1 MSPIRAAFP
10 VASQPDFAACGG
22 VTASITKITAG
33 SGYEYLTRQVA
44 RMDATSEAG
53 PGLAAYYSEKGESL
67 GRWVGTGL
75 TGMGGLTA
83 GDEVTAAQ
91 MWNLFGVGYHPL
103 AEQLQNEAATRPG
116 ATPTEV
122 ERAGRLGTPFQAHA
136 GDISPFRIGV
146 ARRLEA
152 YNTAHGHPRNT
163 AIVASIRAQIRTE
176 VAIEMFTERHGRAP
190 QDTRELAGEVAR
202 LSRPASAAVAGF
214 DVTFSPVK
222 SVSTLWALA
231 DRPLATAIEQAHQE
245 AVTDAL
251 RAIEDTALYTRV
263 GAGGV
268 RQVDVRGLIGAAFTH
283 RDSRAG
289 DPDLHTHVAIANKV
303 QEAETG
309 RWYSIDGRVLLK
321 AVVTISET
329 YNTALERHLT
339 ERLGVRF
346 ADRPGPD
353 GKRPV
358 REIVGVEPAL
368 NERWSSRRQ
377 RVEARRAV
385 LAREF
390 QATHGRPPTP
400 TEAIGLAQQA
410 TLETRDAKHSARSET
425 QQRATWRAEALEV
438 LGSADALAR
447 MVASAVGR
455 ADAVTFIP
463 DEAWVEA
470 AARRVVGIVQGH
482 RSTWQGWHLRAE
494 ALRQLRAANVAGALV
509 EATADQVVAQALATH
524 CVSLERPL
532 ASPDGRVVE
541 PSEPAALRRADGT
554 SQYTVAGSTL
564 FTSSPVLAAEE
575 YLVAAAGRTGG
586 WAVTEAHVGV
596 ALAESAANG
605 VTLND
610 GQAALVT
617 AMATSGA
624 RVQAAI
630 APAGSGKTTAMR
642 ALTQAWTD
650 GGGTVIGLAPSA
662 AAAEQLRD
670 QTSAPTD
677 TLAKLC
683 WHLDQGTAHPNLP
696 RIDEG
701 TLVLVDEA
709 GMADTLSLLQ
719 VVRHVLDAGGSVRLI
734 GDDQQLA
741 TIGAGGVLRDI
752 ETTHGVLRLDELVRF
767 RDPAEGAAS
776 LALRAGRPEALGFY
790 LDQKRVHVGDLATMT
805 TDVFTAWSNDR
816 QRGLDSIMLAPTREL
831 VAELNTRAR
840 HQRLNG
846 APAGREVWLSD
857 GLPASAGDTILTR
870 RNHRRLRTSA
880 TDFVKNGDRWQ
891 VVDARADG
899 SLHVAHTRTGR
910 RVTLPADYVAEH
922 VELGYA
928 STIHTAQGI
937 SVDTTHGVLS
947 GGESRQLL
955 YTMMTRGREA
965 NHAYLAVVSDGNEH
979 TTFAP
984 ETVSPLTPT
993 DMLEKILGR
1002 DDTPVS
1008 ATTQTRIAADPA
1020 TQLAD
1025 ATRRYA
1031 DAIGVAAAQIT
1042 DPDLLRHL
1050 TRRINAMV
1058 PGITDCDAWPTLV
1071 NRLLLIAADGRDPF
1085 AETQHALTSSPLG
1098 DARDEASVLV
1108 ARLETRTRD
1117 RGPLPWLP
1125 GIPTRL
1131 ADHPTWGPYLSA
1143 RSTLVGALADHV
1155 RTATLAGASQPAWVR
1170 SSSWTPPI
1178 SLVADVEVFRAATGV
1193 DTADLRPTGDPQFQR
1208 TIRRYQTGLDRRLRE
1223 DHSPALAEW
1232 GPVLADL
1239 SATITADPYL
1249 PQLARQLGYLSSHGT
1264 QVRPLLEAASVQPL
1278 PDDHPA
1284 AALWWRIAGQLD
1296 HTQRTGQ
1303 RRTPDQW
1310 LPELTQ
1316 QLGVHAAAMQAS
1328 PWWVTL
1334 VDAVDRGLQRGWPL
1348 DALISPHQVGDIQTL
1363 IEDVT
1368 RLADSHDTPA
1378 DALETEAPPADLW
1391 DDWTPANPILVANP
1405 HEQPAP
1411 HELAA
1416 SEPADVP
1423 EPPLEWDGDDLTV
1436 EALIRT
1442 GLRLDADPA
1451 DTIRLLDQADQWHD
1465 SPASQER
1472 LELVNELTA
1481 RFYQHTFT
1489 RSWARAYLTDRFGVD
1504 VHDHPDL
1511 RPGLAPAGWTNLVD
1525 HLRGHGITDQEMLT
1539 AGVASTARNGNLIDR
1554 FRDRVMLPIQD
1565 ADHRVL
1571 GFVGRRNPT
1580 STDERAP
1587 KYLNTPDTPLF
1598 HKGNQLYGATHLL
1611 ATDPTRIPVL
1621 AEGPMDAH
1629 AITLASHG
1637 RYIGLAPLGTS
1648 LTSLQATQLASLDRT
1663 PIIATDADLA
1673 GRLAAERDYWMLTPH
1688 GLDPR
1693 YAILN
1698 PGTDPAEL
1706 LATGQAAALNHA
1718 LTQAGPLAHALINE
1732 RISNL
1737 PTPDAALGAL
1747 AVLAAQPPQQ
1757 WEDGIQALGDRLGLP
1772 AGFLRGTLKDHIR
1785 AWNTNARRAADSQ
1798 LARLHDVKQRLTPTE
1813 ETHESPADRPQAPT
1827 PTIERIPT
1835 RHGHDPRGRG
1845 R

>member
-1 MSPIRAAFP
+1 MR
-10 VASQPDFAACGG
+10 
-22 VTASITKITAG
+22 
-33 SGYEYLTRQVA
+33 
-44 RMDATSEAG
+44 
-53 PGLAAYYSEKGESL
+53 
-67 GRWVGTGL
+67 
-75 TGMGGLTA
+75 
-83 GDEVTAAQ
+83 
-91 MWNLFGVGYHPL
+91 
-103 AEQLQNEAATRPG
+103 LQN
-116 ATPTEV
+116 
-122 ERAGRLGTPFQAHA
+122 
-136 GDISPFRIGV
+136 
-146 ARRLEA
+146 
-152 YNTAHGHPRNT
+152 
-163 AIVASIRAQIRTE
+163 
-176 VAIEMFTERHGRAP
+176 
-190 QDTRELAGEVAR
+190 
-202 LSRPASAAVAGF
+202 
-214 DVTFSPVK
+214 
-222 SVSTLWALA
+222 
-231 DRPLATAIEQAHQE
+231 
-245 AVTDAL
+245 
-251 RAIEDTALYTRV
+251 
-263 GAGGV
+263 
-268 RQVDVRGLIGAAFTH
+268 
-283 RDSRAG
+283 
-289 DPDLHTHVAIANKV
+289 
-303 QEAETG
+303 
-309 RWYSIDGRVLLK
+309 
-321 AVVTISET
+321 
-329 YNTALERHLT
+329 
-339 ERLGVRF
+339 
-346 ADRPGPD
+346 
-353 GKRPV
+353 
-358 REIVGVEPAL
+358 
-368 NERWSSRRQ
+368 
-377 RVEARRAV
+377 
-385 LAREF
+385 
-390 QATHGRPPTP
+390 
-400 TEAIGLAQQA
+400 
-410 TLETRDAKHSARSET
+410 
-425 QQRATWRAEALEV
+425 
-438 LGSADALAR
+438 
-447 MVASAVGR
+447 
-455 ADAVTFIP
+455 
-463 DEAWVEA
+463 
-470 AARRVVGIVQGH
+470 
-482 RSTWQGWHLRAE
+482 
-494 ALRQLRAANVAGALV
+494 
-509 EATADQVVAQALATH
+509 
-524 CVSLERPL
+524 
-532 ASPDGRVVE
+532 
-541 PSEPAALRRADGT
+541 
-554 SQYTVAGSTL
+554 
-564 FTSSPVLAAEE
+564 
-575 YLVAAAGRTGG
+575 
-586 WAVTEAHVGV
+586 
-596 ALAESAANG
+596 
-605 VTLND
+605 
-610 GQAALVT
+610 
-617 AMATSGA
+617 
-624 RVQAAI
+624 
-630 APAGSGKTTAMR
+630 
-642 ALTQAWTD
+642 
-650 GGGTVIGLAPSA
+650 
-662 AAAEQLRD
+662 
-670 QTSAPTD
+670 
-677 TLAKLC
+677 
-683 WHLDQGTAHPNLP
+683 
-696 RIDEG
+696 
-701 TLVLVDEA
+701 
-709 GMADTLSLLQ
+709 
-719 VVRHVLDAGGSVRLI
+719 
-734 GDDQQLA
+734 
-741 TIGAGGVLRDI
+741 
-752 ETTHGVLRLDELVRF
+752 
-767 RDPAEGAAS
+767 
-776 LALRAGRPEALGFY
+776 
-790 LDQKRVHVGDLATMT
+790 
-805 TDVFTAWSNDR
+805 
-816 QRGLDSIMLAPTREL
+816 
-831 VAELNTRAR
+831 
-840 HQRLNG
+840 
-846 APAGREVWLSD
+846 
-857 GLPASAGDTILTR
+857 
-870 RNHRRLRTSA
+870 
-880 TDFVKNGDRWQ
+880 
-891 VVDARADG
+891 
-899 SLHVAHTRTGR
+899 
-910 RVTLPADYVAEH
+910 
-922 VELGYA
+922 LGYA

-1008 ATTQTRIAADPA
+1008 ATTQTRIAANPA

-1050 TRRINAMV
+1050 TRRINTMV

-1108 ARLETRTRD
+1108 ARLQTRTRD

-1155 RTATLAGASQPAWVR
+1155 RQATLNGASQPAWVR

-1178 SLVADVEVFRAATGV
+1178 ALVADVEVFRAATGV
-1193 DTADLRPTGDPQFQR
+1193 DAADLRPTGDPQFQS

-1232 GPVLADL
+1232 GPLLADL

-1296 HTQRTGQ
+1296 HAQRTGE

-1310 LPELTQ
+1310 LPELTTR
-1316 QLGVHAAAMQAS
+1316 LGAHAAAMQAS

-1378 DALETEAPPADLW
+1378 DALETDAPPADLW

-1405 HEQPAP
+1405 HEQHAP
-1411 HELAA
+1411 GELAA
-1416 SEPADVP
+1416 SEPAHVP

-1489 RSWARAYLTDRFGVD
+1489 SSWARAYLTDRFGVD

-1525 HLRGHGITDQEMLT
+1525 HLRGHGITNQEMLT
-1539 AGVASTARNGNLIDR
+1539 AGVATTARNGNLIDR

-1565 ADHRVL
+1565 DQHRVL
-1571 GFVGRRNPT
+1571 GFVGRRNPN
-1580 STDERAP
+1580 STDEQAP

-1611 ATDPTRIPVL
+1611 TADPTRIPVL

-1648 LTSLQATQLASLDRT
+1648 LTNLQATQLANLDRT

-1718 LTQAGPLAHALINE
+1718 LTQAGPLADVLINE

-1737 PTPDAALGAL
+1737 PTPDAALGAV
-1747 AVLAAQPPQQ
+1747 AVLAAQPPT
-1757 WEDGIQALGDRLGLP
+1757 GGRTASKPSATGSACPPVSCAAPSRTTC
-1772 AGFLRGTLKDHIR
+1772 ARGTPTPAVPPTASSPACTTSSSGSPPQKRPTKPPPTGPKPPHRPSNASRPAPDTTR
-1785 AWNTNARRAADSQ
+1785 ADAVADLPSDQPPQEHTPWTPPPSPPRRPPPSVASCWVSTSADGSPRSPTATPKRPPRPGPSPAPADGYPSPWPASSGRSPWATPPRGKPSTCSTCTRSRSPHRGW
-1798 LARLHDVKQRLTPTE
+1798 LPSTPTC
-1813 ETHESPADRPQAPT
+1813 TACPTAPPCSPSSPASSASWPPQ
-1827 PTIERIPT
+1827 
-1835 RHGHDPRGRG
+1835 H
-1845 R
+1845 

>member
-1 MSPIRAAFP
+1 M
-10 VASQPDFAACGG
+10 
-22 VTASITKITAG
+22 TASITKITAG

-44 RMDATSEAG
+44 RMDATSEAS
-53 PGLAAYYSEKGESL
+53 PGLAAYYSEKGESP

-75 TGMGGLTA
+75 TGMGGLAA

-91 MWNLFGVGYHPL
+91 MWNLFAVGYHPL
-103 AEQLQNEAATRPG
+103 AEQLQHAAAVRPN
-116 ATPTEV
+116 ATPGEV
-122 ERAGRLGTPFQAHA
+122 ERAGRLGTPFQVQA
-136 GDISPFRIGV
+136 GDVSSFRIEV

-152 YNTAHGHPRNT
+152 YNTAHGLPRSA
-163 AIVASIRAQIRTE
+163 AITASIRARIRTE
-176 VAIEMFTERHGRAP
+176 VAVEMFTERHGRAP

-231 DRPLATAIEQAHQE
+231 DRPLATTIEQAHQK
-245 AVTDAL
+245 AVADAL
-251 RAIEDTALYTRV
+251 RAIEETALYTRV

-329 YNTALERHLT
+329 YNTALERHLS

-377 RVEARRAV
+377 RIEARRAV

-390 QATHGRPPTP
+390 QAQHGRPPSP

-410 TLETRDAKHSARSET
+410 TLETRDAKHSARSEA

-438 LGSADALAR
+438 LGSADALAA
-447 MVASAVGR
+447 MVSGAVGR
-455 ADAVTFIP
+455 PDAVTFTP
-463 DEAWVEA
+463 DQEWVEA
-470 AARRVVGIVQGH
+470 TARRVVGIVQGH

-494 ALRQLRAANVAGALV
+494 ALRQLRAANVAGSLV
-509 EATADQVVAQALATH
+509 ETIAHQVVAHALATH

-532 ASPDGRVVE
+532 ASPDGSVVE

-670 QTSAPTD
+670 QTGAPTD

-683 WHLDQGTAHPNLP
+683 WHLDQGTAHPSLP

-709 GMADTLSLLQ
+709 GMADTLSLHQ

-741 TIGAGGVLRDI
+741 AIGAGGVLRDI
-752 ETTHGVLRLDELVRF
+752 EATHGVLRLDELVRF

-790 LDQKRVHVGDLATMT
+790 LDQQRVHVGDLATMT
-805 TDVFTAWSNDR
+805 TDVFTAWSTDR
-816 QRGLDSIMLAPTREL
+816 AAGLDSIMLAPTREL

-870 RNHRRLRTSA
+870 RNNRRLRTSA

-955 YTMMTRGREA
+955 YTMMTRGRDA

-1031 DAIGVAAAQIT
+1031 DAIGVASAQIA
-1042 DPDLLRHL
+1042 DPDLIRHL
-1050 TRRINAMV
+1050 TRRIDAVV

-1085 AETQHALTSSPLG
+1085 AETQHALTSAPLG

-1131 ADHPTWGPYLSA
+1131 ADHPTWGPYLTA
-1143 RSTLVGALADHV
+1143 RGTLVGALADHV
-1155 RTATLAGASQPAWVR
+1155 RTATLADASQPAWVR
-1170 SSSWTPPI
+1170 SSSWTPPL

-1193 DTADLRPTGDPQFQR
+1193 EAADLRPTGDPQFQR
-1208 TIRRYQTGLDRRLRE
+1208 TIRRYQAGLDRRLRE

-1232 GPVLADL
+1232 GPLLAEL
-1239 SATITADPYL
+1239 SATMTADPYL

-1296 HTQRTGQ
+1296 HAQRTGE

-1310 LPELTQ
+1310 LPELTER
-1316 QLGVHAAAMQAS
+1316 LGVHAEAMQAS

-1348 DALISPHQVGDIQTL
+1348 DALISPHRAGDIQTL

-1378 DALETEAPPADLW
+1378 DALETEAPPTDLW
-1391 DDWTPANPILVANP
+1391 DDWNPANPIHVATP
-1405 HEQPAP
+1405 DEQPAT
-1411 HELAA
+1411 HELDAT
-1416 SEPADVP
+1416 EPADES
-1423 EPPLEWDGDDLTV
+1423 EPPLEWECDDLTV

-1442 GLRLDADPA
+1442 GLRLDTDPA
-1451 DTIRLLDQADQWHD
+1451 DTIRLLDQADQWKE
-1465 SPASQER
+1465 SPASQDR
-1472 LELVNELTA
+1472 LELINELTT
-1481 RFYQHTFT
+1481 RFYQHKFT

-1504 VHDHPDL
+1504 VHEHPDL

-1539 AGVASTARNGNLIDR
+1539 AGVATQARTGHLIDR
-1554 FRDRVMLPIQD
+1554 FRDRVMLPILD
-1565 ADHRVL
+1565 PDHRVL

-1580 STDERAP
+1580 SSDERAP

-1611 ATDPTRIPVL
+1611 TTDPTRIPVL

-1637 RYIGLAPLGTS
+1637 RYVGLAPLGTS

-1698 PGTDPAEL
+1698 PGSDPAEL

-1718 LTQAGPLAHALINE
+1718 LTEAGSLADALINE

-1737 PTPDAALGAL
+1737 PTPEAALGAV
-1747 AVLAAQPPQQ
+1747 AVLAAQPPER
-1757 WEDGIQALGDRLGLP
+1757 WEDGVQALGDRLGLP
-1772 AGFLRGTLKDHIR
+1772 AGFLRGALKDHVR

-1798 LARLHDVKQRLTPTE
+1798 LARTHDVKSRLSQSTESYEAPPSRPNTPSRATKR
-1813 ETHESPADRPQAPT
+1813 PAPIA
-1827 PTIERIPT
+1827 
-1835 RHGHDPRGRG
+1835 GRG
-1845 R
+1845 GPRSGR

>member
-1 MSPIRAAFP
+1 MR
-10 VASQPDFAACGG
+10 
-22 VTASITKITAG
+22 
-33 SGYEYLTRQVA
+33 
-44 RMDATSEAG
+44 
-53 PGLAAYYSEKGESL
+53 
-67 GRWVGTGL
+67 
-75 TGMGGLTA
+75 
-83 GDEVTAAQ
+83 
-91 MWNLFGVGYHPL
+91 
-103 AEQLQNEAATRPG
+103 LQN
-116 ATPTEV
+116 
-122 ERAGRLGTPFQAHA
+122 
-136 GDISPFRIGV
+136 
-146 ARRLEA
+146 
-152 YNTAHGHPRNT
+152 
-163 AIVASIRAQIRTE
+163 
-176 VAIEMFTERHGRAP
+176 
-190 QDTRELAGEVAR
+190 
-202 LSRPASAAVAGF
+202 
-214 DVTFSPVK
+214 
-222 SVSTLWALA
+222 
-231 DRPLATAIEQAHQE
+231 
-245 AVTDAL
+245 
-251 RAIEDTALYTRV
+251 
-263 GAGGV
+263 
-268 RQVDVRGLIGAAFTH
+268 
-283 RDSRAG
+283 
-289 DPDLHTHVAIANKV
+289 
-303 QEAETG
+303 
-309 RWYSIDGRVLLK
+309 
-321 AVVTISET
+321 
-329 YNTALERHLT
+329 
-339 ERLGVRF
+339 
-346 ADRPGPD
+346 
-353 GKRPV
+353 
-358 REIVGVEPAL
+358 
-368 NERWSSRRQ
+368 
-377 RVEARRAV
+377 
-385 LAREF
+385 
-390 QATHGRPPTP
+390 
-400 TEAIGLAQQA
+400 
-410 TLETRDAKHSARSET
+410 
-425 QQRATWRAEALEV
+425 
-438 LGSADALAR
+438 
-447 MVASAVGR
+447 
-455 ADAVTFIP
+455 
-463 DEAWVEA
+463 
-470 AARRVVGIVQGH
+470 
-482 RSTWQGWHLRAE
+482 
-494 ALRQLRAANVAGALV
+494 
-509 EATADQVVAQALATH
+509 
-524 CVSLERPL
+524 
-532 ASPDGRVVE
+532 
-541 PSEPAALRRADGT
+541 
-554 SQYTVAGSTL
+554 
-564 FTSSPVLAAEE
+564 
-575 YLVAAAGRTGG
+575 
-586 WAVTEAHVGV
+586 
-596 ALAESAANG
+596 
-605 VTLND
+605 
-610 GQAALVT
+610 
-617 AMATSGA
+617 
-624 RVQAAI
+624 
-630 APAGSGKTTAMR
+630 
-642 ALTQAWTD
+642 
-650 GGGTVIGLAPSA
+650 
-662 AAAEQLRD
+662 
-670 QTSAPTD
+670 
-677 TLAKLC
+677 
-683 WHLDQGTAHPNLP
+683 
-696 RIDEG
+696 
-701 TLVLVDEA
+701 
-709 GMADTLSLLQ
+709 
-719 VVRHVLDAGGSVRLI
+719 
-734 GDDQQLA
+734 
-741 TIGAGGVLRDI
+741 
-752 ETTHGVLRLDELVRF
+752 
-767 RDPAEGAAS
+767 
-776 LALRAGRPEALGFY
+776 
-790 LDQKRVHVGDLATMT
+790 
-805 TDVFTAWSNDR
+805 
-816 QRGLDSIMLAPTREL
+816 
-831 VAELNTRAR
+831 
-840 HQRLNG
+840 
-846 APAGREVWLSD
+846 
-857 GLPASAGDTILTR
+857 
-870 RNHRRLRTSA
+870 
-880 TDFVKNGDRWQ
+880 
-891 VVDARADG
+891 
-899 SLHVAHTRTGR
+899 
-910 RVTLPADYVAEH
+910 
-922 VELGYA
+922 LGYA

-1008 ATTQTRIAADPA
+1008 ATTQTRIAANPA

-1050 TRRINAMV
+1050 TRRINTMV

-1108 ARLETRTRD
+1108 ARLQTRTRD

-1155 RTATLAGASQPAWVR
+1155 RQATLNGASQPAWVR

-1178 SLVADVEVFRAATGV
+1178 ALVADVEVFRAATGV
-1193 DTADLRPTGDPQFQR
+1193 DAADLRPTGDPQFQS

-1232 GPVLADL
+1232 GPLLADL

-1296 HTQRTGQ
+1296 HAQRTGE

-1310 LPELTQ
+1310 LPELTTR
-1316 QLGVHAAAMQAS
+1316 LGAHAAAMQAS

-1378 DALETEAPPADLW
+1378 DALETDAPPADLW

-1405 HEQPAP
+1405 HEQHAP
-1411 HELAA
+1411 GELAA
-1416 SEPADVP
+1416 SEPAHVP

-1489 RSWARAYLTDRFGVD
+1489 SSWARAYLTDRFGVD

-1525 HLRGHGITDQEMLT
+1525 HLRGHGITNQEMLT
-1539 AGVASTARNGNLIDR
+1539 AGVATTARNGNLIDR

-1565 ADHRVL
+1565 DQHRVL
-1571 GFVGRRNPT
+1571 GFVGRRNPN
-1580 STDERAP
+1580 STDEQAP

-1611 ATDPTRIPVL
+1611 TADPTRIPVL

-1648 LTSLQATQLASLDRT
+1648 LTNLQATQLANLDRT

-1718 LTQAGPLAHALINE
+1718 LTQAGPLADALINE

-1737 PTPDAALGAL
+1737 PTPDAALGAV
-1747 AVLAAQPPQQ
+1747 AVLAAQPPDR
-1757 WEDGIQALGDRLGLP
+1757 WEDGVQALGDRLGLP
-1772 AGFLRGTLKDHIR
+1772 AGFLRGTLKDHVR

-1798 LARLHDVKQRLTPTE
+1798 LARLHDVKQRLTPAE
-1813 ETHESPADRPQAPT
+1813 ETHETPTDRPQAPT

-1835 RHGHDPRGRG
+1835 RPGHDPRGRG